1 MIQDQLFAIQPVERN
16 KYRVIHNNKR
26 LTAWFMGGVFVFP
39 NYRTETDC
47 EVLQRIGNEREVFE

>member
-1 MIQDQLFAIQPVERN
+1 MIQSQLFDIEPIERN
-16 KYRVIHNNKR
+16 KYSVIHGGKK

-47 EVLQRIGNEREVFE
+47 KILERIGNEKEIFG